1 MVEHLSKL
9 IESQELVG
17 QEFSAQGKT
26 FKLVE
31 NDNFEYIDPVDG
43 SVSKKQGI
51 RFHFEDGS
59 RLVFRLS
66 GTGSSGATI
75 RLYCDSYEGPTG
87 NISGNPQ
94 DVLKAI
100 VEIALKISEL
110 KEFTG
115 REEPTVI
122 T

>member
-1 MVEHLSKL
+1 MDKL
-9 IESQELVG
+9 RAFAESQELVG
-17 QEFSAQGKT
+17 KT
-26 FKLVE
+26 FEAEGKSFKVAM
-31 NDNFEYIDPVDG
+31 NDDFRYVDPIDS
-43 SVSKKQGI
+43 SVSAKQGI
-51 RFHFEDGS
+51 RVTFEDGS

-75 RLYCDSYEGPTG
+75 RLYCDSFEPPSG
-87 NISGNPQ
+87 NITGNPQ

-100 VEIALKISEL
+100 VKIALEISSL